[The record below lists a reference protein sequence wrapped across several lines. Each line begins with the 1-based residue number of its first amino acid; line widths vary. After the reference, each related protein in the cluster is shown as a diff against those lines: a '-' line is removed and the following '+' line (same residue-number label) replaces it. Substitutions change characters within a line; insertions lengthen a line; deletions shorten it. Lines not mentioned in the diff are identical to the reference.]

1 MDKADKKQ
9 PRTFWKARG
18 CFCFT
23 GSSLPQGGQARREK
37 RNGGYT
43 SWGCLDLVSASTA
56 QMKKRYGF
64 IYVDRNDDGTG
75 TLERYK
81 KDSLQERGRGPSPAN
96 RHKKAPEGSF
106 AATLRGKG

>member
-1 MDKADKKQ
+1 M
-9 PRTFWKARG
+9 
-18 CFCFT
+18 
-23 GSSLPQGGQARREK
+23 
-37 RNGGYT
+37 
-43 SWGCLDLVSASTA
+43 SASTA
-56 QMKKRYGF
+56 QLKKRYGF

-81 KDSLQERGRGPSPAN
+81 KDSFYWSQKVIRSLSPAN

>member
-1 MDKADKKQ
+1 VSMGKADKKQ

-23 GSSLPQGGQARREK
+23 GSF
-37 RNGGYT
+37 
-43 SWGCLDLVSASTA
+43 CHSA
-56 QMKKRYGF
+56 K
-64 IYVDRNDDGTG
+64 
-75 TLERYK
+75 
-81 KDSLQERGRGPSPAN
+81 RGRGLSPAN

>member
-1 MDKADKKQ
+1 M
-9 PRTFWKARG
+9 
-18 CFCFT
+18 
-23 GSSLPQGGQARREK
+23 
-37 RNGGYT
+37 
-43 SWGCLDLVSASTA
+43 SASTA
-56 QMKKRYGF
+56 QLKKRYGF

-81 KDSLQERGRGPSPAN
+81 KDSFYWYQKVIRSPAPAN